1 MSKWF
6 AVLAAI
12 LIVGGC
18 ADARMSPSGRLIASC
33 ATPAATTT
41 ITGTGTGTVAGTPTT
56 SRPTMGYVGPCYDGT
71 DRTDRTIRDDL
82 TDRTDRTNRDD
93 LTDRTDRTNRDDT
106 TDRTVWCVEPGIVIS
121 APSFIVFFDFDKSDL
136 TPVAQDTIRRAAAAY
151 RTKGGAQIK
160 ASGHTDRAGT
170 DTYNMA
176 LSLRRVNGV
185 RDALVREGVA
195 ESDIS
200 TVALGENQPMVP
212 TADGVREAQNR
223 RVEIVLR

>member
-6 AVLAAI
+6 AALAAL
-12 LIVGGC
+12 LIVAGC
-18 ADARMSPSGRLIASC
+18 DAPRMSASGRLVASC
-33 ATPAATTT
+33 ATPADATTT
-41 ITGTGTGTVAGTPTT
+41 TAVTGTGT
-56 SRPTMGYVGPCYDGT
+56 SRRPVQGYAGPCYDGT
-71 DRTDRTIRDDL
+71 DRTDRTDRSDR

-93 LTDRTDRTNRDDT
+93 IADRTDRTNRDDVA
-106 TDRTVWCVEPGIVIS
+106 DRTVWCIEPAMTVT

-136 TPVAQDTIRRAAAAY
+136 TPAAQDTIRKAANAY

-170 DTYNMA
+170 EAYNMA
-176 LSLRRVNGV
+176 LSLRRANAVK
-185 RDALVREGVA
+185 AMLVREGVP
-195 ESDIS
+195 ETDIS
-200 TVALGENQPMVP
+200 VVALGESQPMVA